1 MDGFGFPARPIKP
14 ASNRR
19 ADNGRFVM
27 HRTILIGM
35 VLALTAA
42 AAPAADLRWVRPQG
56 AELAAKAAL
65 EACGYQN
72 VRNLTRDPVGNWAAE
87 AERGGVEIPVV
98 LQINGEIAEE

>member
-1 MDGFGFPARPIKP
+1 
-14 ASNRR
+14 
-19 ADNGRFVM
+19 M

-42 AAPAADLRWVRPQG
+42 AAPAADADLRWARPQG

-65 EACGYQN
+65 EACGYRN

-87 AERGGVEIPVV
+87 AERGGVEIAVV

>member
-1 MDGFGFPARPIKP
+1 
-14 ASNRR
+14 
-19 ADNGRFVM
+19 M

-42 AAPAADLRWVRPQG
+42 TALAADADLRWVRPQG

-65 EACGYQN
+65 EACGYRN

-87 AERGGVEIPVV
+87 AERGGVEIAVV

>member
-1 MDGFGFPARPIKP
+1 
-14 ASNRR
+14 
-19 ADNGRFVM
+19 M

-42 AAPAADLRWVRPQG
+42 TAPAADADLRWVRPQG

-65 EACGYQN
+65 EACGYRN
-72 VRNLTRDPVGNWAAE
+72 VRNLTRDAVGNWAAE
-87 AERGGVEIPVV
+87 AERGGVEIAVV

>member
-1 MDGFGFPARPIKP
+1 
-14 ASNRR
+14 
-19 ADNGRFVM
+19 M

-42 AAPAADLRWVRPQG
+42 AAPAADADVRWVRPQD
-56 AELAAKAAL
+56 AALAAKAAL

-87 AERGGVEIPVV
+87 AERGGVEIAVV
-98 LQINGEIAEE
+98 LQINGEVAEE

>member
-1 MDGFGFPARPIKP
+1 
-14 ASNRR
+14 
-19 ADNGRFVM
+19 M

-42 AAPAADLRWVRPQG
+42 TAPAADADLRWVRPQG
-56 AELAAKAAL
+56 GELAAKAAL
-65 EACGYQN
+65 EACGYRN

-87 AERGGVEIPVV
+87 AERGGVEIAVV

>member
-1 MDGFGFPARPIKP
+1 
-14 ASNRR
+14 
-19 ADNGRFVM
+19 M

-42 AAPAADLRWVRPQG
+42 TAPAADADLRWVRPQS

-65 EACGYQN
+65 EACGYRN

-87 AERGGVEIPVV
+87 AERAGVEIAVV

>member
-1 MDGFGFPARPIKP
+1 
-14 ASNRR
+14 
-19 ADNGRFVM
+19 M

-42 AAPAADLRWVRPQG
+42 AAPAADADLSWVRPQG

-65 EACGYQN
+65 EACGYRN

-87 AERGGVEIPVV
+87 AERGGVEIAVV

>member
-1 MDGFGFPARPIKP
+1 
-14 ASNRR
+14 
-19 ADNGRFVM
+19 M

-42 AAPAADLRWVRPQG
+42 AAPAADADLGWVRPQG

-65 EACGYQN
+65 EACGCQN

-87 AERGGVEIPVV
+87 AERGGVEIAVI

>member
-1 MDGFGFPARPIKP
+1 
-14 ASNRR
+14 
-19 ADNGRFVM
+19 M

-42 AAPAADLRWVRPQG
+42 AAPAADADLGWVRPHG
-56 AELAAKAAL
+56 AEPAAKAAL

-87 AERGGVEIPVV
+87 AERGGVEIAVV

>member
-1 MDGFGFPARPIKP
+1 
-14 ASNRR
+14 
-19 ADNGRFVM
+19 M
-27 HRTILIGM
+27 HRTILIGI

-42 AAPAADLRWVRPQG
+42 TAPAADADLRWVRPQG

-87 AERGGVEIPVV
+87 AERGGVEIAVV

>member
-1 MDGFGFPARPIKP
+1 
-14 ASNRR
+14 
-19 ADNGRFVM
+19 M

-42 AAPAADLRWVRPQG
+42 IAPAADADLRWVRPQG
-56 AELAAKAAL
+56 AELASKAAL
-65 EACGYQN
+65 EACGYRN

-87 AERGGVEIPVV
+87 AERGGVEIAVV